1 MKKFWIGFILSLLIA
16 SIPLTVYA
24 DEAAAGA
31 HRHYACGAADCE
43 ENHEELGSV
52 TWQAWDGS
60 SAIGTASDDTVK
72 AVYVYLEN
80 DLTITDTLDI
90 TNVTVY
96 LCLNGKTL
104 TIDKP
109 GYPAVRVGENQKFV
123 LCDCKNTGKITGAK
137 GATGDV
143 LTRRGTIN
151 CQSGSNFVMYGGS
164 IADNIIEGANGGG
177 VYVGGG
183 TFTMYG
189 GSIKNNKATKGSGG
203 AISVE
208 NGKIIT
214 YGGEMTGNYAIN
226 GGAIHLKG
234 NTGADIQNI
243 KATGNTAKSMGGAFF
258 TETSGIMEINSI
270 ELAENTAA
278 NGAGFY
284 LRSVK
289 NNVYANI
296 RSAYI
301 HDNTATASGGGLFLN
316 ADGYSNYAI
325 SIYDSRI
332 CDNNA
337 TSNGGGI
344 YAQNSAML
352 NLHGGSIT
360 GNTAGGDGGGACMRG
375 STYFNIYN
383 YAQGTASIKENSA
396 NRGGGLYTNASA
408 FTLNGTNEIMNNT
421 ASTAG
426 GGIYIAGSG
435 MWLIVTK
442 STITQ
447 NTAPMGGGICLNK
460 GNSGDDLEIG
470 GGTSIIGNTSPDG
483 LANNLFLN
491 NGRMFQFRTGLTRG
505 EQIGVSVSGT
515 PTREAPVDIE
525 WVLSELY
532 HDKGGDRSNLIIPD
546 NDSYEVIYQNER
558 HKLLPKLP
566 TCTVTFDPN
575 NGEAAQTVTVTKGD
589 TVSGFDYPMRDGY
602 IFDAWYSDGAAYD
615 FAKPVTEDLTLTA
628 RWIKEG
634 ETALCVSSYKIIV
647 YNKSQPAVLI
657 MASYDGNRLLDV
669 KTKELSGTTE
679 IEEYIGV
686 SEIGLN
692 TKNATKIVAFL
703 WETADGMR
711 PLCENAAADFVKAI
725 ME

>member
-1 MKKFWIGFILSLLIA
+1 MKKIFAAIFTLLLT
-16 SIPLTVYA
+16 PFLFTVYA
-24 DEAAAGA
+24 DGETAQT
-31 HRHYACGAADCE
+31 HNHFVCGAADCE
-43 ENHEELGSV
+43 ENHEDAGKV
-52 TWQAWDGS
+52 DWQAWNGDTTV
-60 SAIGTASDDTVK
+60 GTVSDTEVK
-72 AVYVYLEN
+72 AVYLYLED
-80 DLTITDTLDI
+80 DLVITDTLDI
-90 TNVTVY
+90 TNVAVY

-104 TIDKP
+104 TINKA

-123 LCDCKNTGKITGAK
+123 LCDCKETGKITGAK
-137 GATGDV
+137 GPTEDV

-177 VYVGGG
+177 VYVSGG

-189 GSIKNNKATKGSGG
+189 GSIRNNQAPNGSGG
-203 AISVE
+203 AVSVE

-214 YGGEMTGNYAIN
+214 YGGEMTGNYAVN

-234 NTGADIQNI
+234 NTGAEIQKI
-243 KATGNTAKSMGGAFF
+243 KAIKNTAKSMGGAIF
-258 TETSGIMEINSI
+258 TETSAIMEIREI

-278 NGAGFY
+278 NGAGLY

-325 SIYDSRI
+325 SIHDSRI

-344 YAQNSAML
+344 YAQDSAML
-352 NLHGGSIT
+352 NLYGGSIT
-360 GNTAGGDGGGACMRG
+360 GNTAGGDGGGICMRN

-383 YAQGTASIKENSA
+383 YQQGTASIKENSA
-396 NRGGGLYTNASA
+396 NRGGGIYTNASA
-408 FTLNGTNEIMNNT
+408 FILNGTNEIMNNT

-460 GNSGDDLEIG
+460 GNSGYELDIG
-470 GGTSIIGNTSPDG
+470 GGTSVIGNTSADG
-483 LANNLFLN
+483 LPNNLYLN
-491 NGRMFQFRTGLTRG
+491 NGRMFQFRTGLTG
-505 EQIGVSVSGT
+505 NEKIGVSVSGT
-515 PTREAPVDIE
+515 PTLEEPVDIE
-525 WVLSELY
+525 WVFSEQY
-532 HDKGGDRSNLIIPD
+532 HDNGGDRSNLIIPD
-546 NDSYEVIYQNER
+546 NDNYEVIYQNER
-558 HKLLPKLP
+558 HKLIPKIP

-575 NGEAAQTVTVTKGD
+575 NGETEQTVTVTQGD

-647 YNKSQPAVLI
+647 YNQSQPAVLI
-657 MASYDGNRLLDV
+657 MASYDGNRLLDA
-669 KTKELSGTTE
+669 KTKELTGAET
-679 IEEYIGV
+679 EEYIGV
-686 SEIGLN
+686 FEIGLN
-692 TKNATKIVAFL
+692 TENATKIAAFL
-703 WETADGMR
+703 LDMTGEMR
-711 PLCENAAADFVKAI
+711 PLCESAAADYVKAI